1 MQVDLIPKNVP
12 TGDAQRHAKEKRPP
26 NIDVPKMRSVGH
38 RWKECKIIGKNVS
51 IRSYGA
57 ACAFKNK

>member
-1 MQVDLIPKNVP
+1 MQVDLIPKNEVP
-12 TGDAQRHAKEKRPP
+12 EDSQRLAKEKRPP
-26 NIDVPKMRSVGH
+26 NIDVPKMRSIGQ
-38 RWKECKIIGKNVS
+38 RWTECKIIGKNVS